1 MKIHEI
7 NRLLVRETGMPLD
20 RLTIE
25 EKHRALRKLG
35 FDPKHFYQEL
45 EMSSLYADTHEDSS
59 QNIERIALHSH
70 TFWEILYI
78 RSGSLQY
85 LIGTKRYHIQRGDV
99 LILPPGLS
107 HQPLITQ
114 NLVEPY
120 CRYVLWVN
128 ADFFTRLQQD
138 FPQIQLF
145 EKNLLRTTG
154 SRQESLRARF
164 FRGVEVAKR
173 EESLWELECAT
184 NSTEILIALV
194 RAFSERGNIDPL
206 PEKQELIDEMIVYIE
221 NHLEEKLSLKQMA
234 RRFLISESS
243 VSQIFRQKLNVSF
256 YRFVTRRRLVAAKN
270 LILGGESLERAASLV
285 GFSDYSAFW
294 RAFRQEYGISPSQFR
309 AHFRGET

>member
-1 MKIHEI
+1 MKIHEMNTLI
-7 NRLLVRETGMPLD
+7 SRETGIASNLLTSEQRHESMM
-20 RLTIE
+20 RLGI
-25 EKHRALRKLG
+25 
-35 FDPKHFYQEL
+35 DPKNFYQEL
-45 EMSSLYADTHEDSS
+45 EMTSSYVDTHEDSS

-85 LIGTKRYHIQRGDV
+85 LIGTKRYHIQRGDI

-120 CRYVLWVN
+120 CRFVLWIN
-128 ADFFTRLQQD
+128 ADFFARLQEA
-138 FPQIQLF
+138 FPQIDLGG
-145 EKNLLRTTG
+145 KSLLRTAG
-154 SRQESLRARF
+154 NRWESLSTLF
-164 FRGVEVAKR
+164 YRGVEAAKS
-173 EESLWELECAT
+173 ESPLWEAECTA
-184 NSTEILIALV
+184 NSVKILIALV
-194 RAFSERGNIDPL
+194 RAFSEQGNLDPL
-206 PEKQELIDEMIVYIE
+206 PETQELIDEMILYIE
-221 NHLEEKLSLKQMA
+221 NHLDEKLSLKKTA

-270 LILGGESLERAASLV
+270 LILGGESLERAAGQV

-309 AHFRGET
+309 AHFRGEA